1 MINKFLN
8 TDYPQIVSAGTEHP
22 VKKLNQHLDLE
33 NLLENLDSE
42 VDVVMDLLKIIPKQL
57 LNDMNSLEE
66 AIRRNNVIGL
76 KYSIHNLIGV
86 SLNMYFK
93 HLTELARM
101 FELVIEN
108 NNRQVLNELLAEMVL
123 EMKMVE
129 QEIADFEIQRTN
141 RAV

>member
-8 TDYPQIVSAGTEHP
+8 TGHPQVGSAVTEHP
-22 VKKLNQHLDLE
+22 AKKLNQHLDLE

-57 LNDMNSLEE
+57 MNDMNALEE

-86 SLNMYFK
+86 SLNMYFNQ
-93 HLTELARM
+93 LTELARM
-101 FELVIEN
+101 FELEIEN
-108 NNRQVLNELLAEMVL
+108 NNRQVLSELLGEMVL
-123 EMKMVE
+123 EMKLVE
-129 QEIADFEIQRTN
+129 QEITNFEIQRTS